1 LSRDVFAKANTS
13 FDRIV
18 AAVLRRNTR
27 CYAFLIEAM
36 QQKLGTRHPQLR
48 AGAVGGTFR
57 LEGEYWT
64 IAYNGI
70 VCRLRDTA
78 GLRCI
83 AHLLRRP
90 SEKVAATELARMAP
104 KSGASGEARD
114 GRTATGNSAR
124 VKATRSIRTAMQ
136 RIGTHNAPLIEHLRA
151 TIKTG
156 TSCSYTPDPRLP
168 VDWEF

>member
-1 LSRDVFAKANTS
+1 
-13 FDRIV
+13 
-18 AAVLRRNTR
+18 
-27 CYAFLIEAM
+27 M
-36 QQKLGTRHPQLR
+36 QQELGMGCARS
-48 AGAVGGTFR
+48 GSGDGGSVFR

-64 IAYNGI
+64 ITYNGV

-90 SEKVAATELARMAP
+90 GEKVAAAQLAQRSIASEGARARSNATANSELV
-104 KSGASGEARD
+104 
-114 GRTATGNSAR
+114 R
-124 VKATRSIRTAMQ
+124 VKTTRAIRAAMQ

-156 TSCSYTPDPRLP
+156 TFCSYAPDPRLP
-168 VDWEF
+168 VEWQL